1 MTIDFAK
8 FKECYILVIGDLMI
22 DEYIWGKTQRISPE
36 APVPVVTVKDE
47 TVSLG
52 GAGNV
57 AHNIAS
63 LGAKVS
69 LAGMV
74 GDDRHGQT
82 VLSLC
87 RQRKIETAGIISS
100 SHRPTTRKTRVIAA
114 DQHVLRVDHET
125 SLPID
130 AKLCRQM
137 ISILENSIP
146 AVDIVLI
153 SDYAKGLLT
162 PELLT
167 AVMAMSHDHNKKVI
181 VDPKGHHFEKYH
193 GASVLTPNKQEA
205 SVAAGIASNSEAA
218 LKQSAAKL
226 FDITDADKILITCG
240 KDGMRLMDRYGQCT
254 AITARARQVF
264 DVSGAGDTVL
274 AVLGLAMAS
283 GASSVEAAEAANTAA
298 GIVVGKV
305 GTASVS
311 VDELAPALEMLTDA
325 DSFKTIALADL
336 KPLAADLKA
345 KGKSVVFTNGCFDL
359 LHAGHIQHF
368 NASRKLGDVLIVA
381 IDDDESVR
389 QLKGSGRPVI
399 KLRERVRVLNAIQAI
414 DYVTVFKSDQLENI
428 IDMVRPDV
436 LTKGGDYRLDQVV
449 GRQTVEKYGGRVVL
463 TQLVADIS
471 SSRIIDRIK
480 NNG

>member
-22 DEYIWGKTQRISPE
+22 DEYLWGKTQRISPE

-74 GDDRHGQT
+74 GDDRHGRT

-87 RQRKIETAGIISS
+87 RHRKIETAGIISS

-153 SDYAKGLLT
+153 SDYAK
-162 PELLT
+162 
-167 AVMAMSHDHNKKVI
+167 
-181 VDPKGHHFEKYH
+181 
-193 GASVLTPNKQEA
+193 
-205 SVAAGIASNSEAA
+205 
-218 LKQSAAKL
+218 
-226 FDITDADKILITCG
+226 
-240 KDGMRLMDRYGQCT
+240 
-254 AITARARQVF
+254 
-264 DVSGAGDTVL
+264 
-274 AVLGLAMAS
+274 
-283 GASSVEAAEAANTAA
+283 
-298 GIVVGKV
+298 
-305 GTASVS
+305 
-311 VDELAPALEMLTDA
+311 
-325 DSFKTIALADL
+325 
-336 KPLAADLKA
+336 
-345 KGKSVVFTNGCFDL
+345 
-359 LHAGHIQHF
+359 
-368 NASRKLGDVLIVA
+368 
-381 IDDDESVR
+381 
-389 QLKGSGRPVI
+389 
-399 KLRERVRVLNAIQAI
+399 
-414 DYVTVFKSDQLENI
+414 
-428 IDMVRPDV
+428 
-436 LTKGGDYRLDQVV
+436 
-449 GRQTVEKYGGRVVL
+449 
-463 TQLVADIS
+463 
-471 SSRIIDRIK
+471 
-480 NNG
+480 